1 MLKAAAMVGHTGINA
16 NSYQQYLKWGSIA
29 HPLRTAVATF
39 ANWIFWLAVFYAIGV
54 LYLTAAL
61 LTGAFIWGLG
71 VRTFNYERH
80 AKGED
85 KQVAGLDFNTK
96 DKSIDQWWPGLCS

>member
-1 MLKAAAMVGHTGINA
+1 MVEHTGIKA

-39 ANWIFWLAVFYAIGV
+39 ANWIFWLAVFYAIGG

-61 LTGAFIWGLG
+61 LTGAFIWGLALEPSI
-71 VRTFNYERH
+71 T
-80 AKGED
+80 KGMPKEKINRWPD
-85 KQVAGLDFNTK
+85 WTLTQKTSLSISGGLA
-96 DKSIDQWWPGLCS
+96 W